1 MGGGTLMAK
10 KVNHGARAIYIAA
23 AIVAGSL
30 LTIATPANAA
40 KTSADHAYGPEPTWQ
55 AFRELAETRIRNSLI
70 DPDSAKISWTHG
82 FRKGFYKPFLE
93 SKVFGYATCGH
104 VNARNRMGGYT
115 GTAMFVVVI
124 DYDRVL
130 YSEIGKPDG
139 DLLTDGCLKG
149 MREGLLPR
157 LADGPVSS
165 DQPTTASGGGFDFTT
180 SAVPEGA
187 YVNSVITGG
196 AAERAGLKPGMVITD
211 LNGVSL
217 KGMDAT
223 TTNRLLQAVSGEAA
237 LMIIGIGS
245 VKLRKRPPDSSSNL
259 LPINLEGM

>member
-1 MGGGTLMAK
+1 MAK
-10 KVNHGARAIYIAA
+10 KVNRGARARYLVA
-23 AIVAGSL
+23 AIIAGAL
-30 LTIATPANAA
+30 PAIATPTIAA
-40 KTSADHAYGPEPTWQ
+40 KTSADHAYGPEPTWE
-55 AFRELAETRIRNSLI
+55 AFRELAEIRIRNSLI

-93 SKVFGYATCGH
+93 PKVFGYATCGY

-124 DYDRVL
+124 DHERVL

-139 DLLTDGCLKG
+139 DFLTDGCLKG

-157 LADGPVSS
+157 LAGGPVSS
-165 DQPTTASGGGFDFTT
+165 DQPTTASSGGFDFTT
-180 SAVPEGA
+180 TVLPDGA
-187 YVNSVITGG
+187 YVNTVAAGG

-237 LMIIGIGS
+237 LTIIGIGS
-245 VKLRKRPPDSSSNL
+245 INLRKPPPDNSSNL